1 MKLRNKLLFWITPV
15 VILAIAWLGYFSL
28 ALVER
33 IVFNQTT
40 ATMQVAAK
48 QSAAEIEQWFEARH
62 VMLTAIAT
70 DFEVEKYQPDDPR
83 FPAMFHLLANRFSG
97 YFNYIFIGFEN
108 KRMITT
114 RSAPLPEGFD
124 PTTRPWFK
132 DVQKKQNFIITEP
145 YADRLTGNLVTTI
158 AVPVATPT
166 PGVLAI
172 DIDLNDMIALSKKA
186 MFRAEAEVFLISSS
200 NTVLYSTDETIESRG
215 LHLGTIDYAPLPL
228 YTSSAPEEMRS
239 FYQIERANIK
249 YTVLFSAIPSTN
261 WHIAVAIP
269 TSVLYA
275 EQQHL
280 MARIIAIAL
289 LSVLIVFTII
299 YWIINKITRPLAQL
313 AATAQQLEA
322 GDMNVRFHASESYE
336 AIYLAQRLDKMRT
349 RLLGTIEEKDALL
362 EETIAQSQE
371 NETLCR
377 QMKRLNEDLFAA
389 YREQSV
395 LYTQTIQ
402 ALSDSVETKDRYTY
416 GHSNRVLLY
425 SEIIGITLGWDQKTM
440 EHLRYAAI
448 LHDIGKIGI
457 PEEILNKASRLT
469 PEEYEAIKTHPALGA
484 KILQNI
490 PHLEEVS
497 KAILQHHEHFD
508 GKGYP
513 NGIAGYD
520 ISPIAR
526 ILAVADAYDAMITER
541 PYRPAS
547 TVKAAYEEL
556 YKCAGS
562 QFDPVIVKVF
572 CEAIPDIEDIIKKKE
587 AEGS

>member
-15 VILAIAWLGYFSL
+15 VILAIACLGYVSL

-40 ATMQVAAK
+40 ATMQIATK
-48 QSAAEIEQWFEARH
+48 QSAAEIEQWFETRQ

-83 FPAMFHLLANRFSG
+83 FPAMFHLMAERFSG

-108 KRMITT
+108 KRMLTT
-114 RSAPLPEGFD
+114 RSVPLPEGFD

-132 DVQKKQNFIITEP
+132 DVQKKRDFIITEP
-145 YADRLTGNLVTTI
+145 YSDRLTGNLVTTI

-172 DIDLNDMIALSKKA
+172 DIDLNDMMALSKKA
-186 MFRAEAEVFLISSS
+186 MFRVEAEVFLISSN
-200 NTVLYSTDETIESRG
+200 NTVLYSTNETIESRG

-228 YTSSAPEEMRS
+228 YTRFANEEMRS

-249 YTVLFSAIPSTN
+249 YTVLFSPIPSTN

-275 EQQHL
+275 EQQNL
-280 MARIIAIAL
+280 MARIVAIAL
-289 LSVLIVFTII
+289 LAVLIVFAII

-349 RLLGTIEEKDALL
+349 RLLGSIEEKDALL

-377 QMKRLNEDLFAA
+377 QTKRLNEDLFAA

-416 GHSNRVLLY
+416 GHSNR
-425 SEIIGITLGWDQKTM
+425 
-440 EHLRYAAI
+440 
-448 LHDIGKIGI
+448 
-457 PEEILNKASRLT
+457 
-469 PEEYEAIKTHPALGA
+469 
-484 KILQNI
+484 
-490 PHLEEVS
+490 
-497 KAILQHHEHFD
+497 
-508 GKGYP
+508 
-513 NGIAGYD
+513 
-520 ISPIAR
+520 
-526 ILAVADAYDAMITER
+526 
-541 PYRPAS
+541 
-547 TVKAAYEEL
+547 
-556 YKCAGS
+556 
-562 QFDPVIVKVF
+562 
-572 CEAIPDIEDIIKKKE
+572 
-587 AEGS
+587 

>member
-377 QMKRLNEDLFAA
+377 QTKRLNEDLFAA

-513 NGIAGYD
+513 NGISGYD

-572 CEAIPDIEDIIKKKE
+572 CEAIPDIEDIIKKEK
-587 AEGS
+587 GPC